1 MTSVSATYSK
11 NSYSRYLII
20 KAGDNKLAEDG
31 SMHKNVDFHVNNIFI
46 PATEILSHSKGFLAL
61 NNKYDMPFDKTY
73 VDIITNAELPE
84 SKNISEINKKILKIL
99 SKVIDGEVVYENDNF
114 YVVKTDGSKID
125 FSIEA
130 EGIRKFALLWKL
142 IRNGLIDK
150 ETILFWD
157 GPEAN
162 INPELMPILVDILI
176 ELQRSNVQIFLA
188 THSYNFAKYFE
199 IKRNSND
206 KVLFHSLYK
215 TDQGV
220 KCQSEEN
227 FGDLKNNSI
236 IEADAKLLDEVI
248 EGNFEE

>member
-1 MTSVSATYSK
+1 MVHHINFTIS
-11 NSYSRYLII
+11 
-20 KAGDNKLAEDG
+20 D
-31 SMHKNVDFHVNNIFI
+31 IFI
-46 PATEILSHSKGFLAL
+46 PAKEILSHSRGFLAL

-84 SKNISEINKKILKIL
+84 SKDISEINKNILKTL
-99 SKVIDGEVVYENDNF
+99 SSIIDGNVICENDNF
-114 YVVKTDGSKID
+114 YVVKNYGNKID

-142 IRNGLIDK
+142 IRNGLIDNK
-150 ETILFWD
+150 SILFWD
-157 GPEAN
+157 EPEAN

-176 ELQRSNVQIFLA
+176 ELQRYGVQIFLA

-199 IKRNSND
+199 VKRNAND
-206 KVLFHSLYK
+206 KVIFHSLYK
-215 TDQGV
+215 TEQGV

-227 FGDLKNNSI
+227 FGELKNNTI
-236 IEADAKLLDEVI
+236 IEADTKLLDEVI